1 MSNNINFQEL
11 AEYFKSVQLNIVT
24 ALEELDGKKFLK
36 DDWIKDSTQ
45 NLIGN
50 GSTQI
55 LENGNIFER
64 AGVGF
69 SCVSGQS
76 LPKSA
81 SLERQHLSDCKFNAM
96 GVSLVLH
103 PFNPYIP
110 TIHFNIR
117 FLVVNTPEK
126 DIWWF
131 GGGMDLT
138 PYYGFEE
145 DCIHFHQICK
155 NALDPFGNHL
165 YPLFKK
171 QCDNYFY
178 LKHRNEARGIGGIFY
193 DNFDSLGFEK
203 SLDVTKSVANSFL
216 KAYLPIVEKRKSH
229 SFNEQNREFQAFRRG
244 RYVEFNLI
252 FDRGTLF
259 GLQSGGRTESI
270 LLSMPPKVQW
280 GYNYQPQINTEEE
293 KLYTD
298 FLPAKDWLNKDG
310 LNLDKDI

>member
-1 MSNNINFQEL
+1 MDNNINFQEL
-11 AEYFKSVQLNIVT
+11 QTYFKSIQTKIVT
-24 ALEELDGKKFLK
+24 NLEDLDGKKFLK
-36 DDWIKDSTQ
+36 DNWEKSSNE
-45 NLIGN
+45 NLQGY

-55 LENGNIFER
+55 LEEGNIFER

-69 SCVSGQS
+69 SCVQGNS

-81 SLERQHLSDCKFNAM
+81 STERQHLSGCKFDAA

-110 TIHFNIR
+110 TVHFNIR
-117 FLVVNTPEK
+117 ILIVHTPEK
-126 DIWWF
+126 DVWWF

-145 DCIHFHQICK
+145 DCKHFHQTCK
-155 NALDPFGNHL
+155 NALEPFGSDI

-171 QCDNYFY
+171 QCDDYFY

-193 DNFDSLGFEK
+193 DNFDKFGFEQ
-203 SLDVTKSVANSFL
+203 SFNMTKSVADAFL
-216 KAYLPIVEKRKSH
+216 KAYIPILEKRK
-229 SFNEQNREFQAFRRG
+229 NTEYGEKQRNFQAFRRG

-280 GYNYQPQINTEEE
+280 GYNYQPMPHSEESR
-293 KLYTD
+293 LYSD
-298 FLPAKDWLNKDG
+298 FLPAKDW
-310 LNLDKDI
+310 I